1 MVIGGWEG
9 IRVVSSPLVFQATLL
24 LLLLPSLLVGGLAI
38 LGPLVSRI
46 PSRQGWGF
54 GTLEGVLSRIP
65 SGGGLGLGHSS
76 VSGAIP
82 QETLIY
88 LFEYENL
95 EAIDRFL
102 RLVRPNCLA
111 PSRMFHLGLDRRL
124 TSFSKESNEVGLFW
138 SSVSIKL
145 DGLRMLE
152 VRRPIVNFLCSR

>member
-1 MVIGGWEG
+1 M
-9 IRVVSSPLVFQATLL
+9 FQTTLL

-46 PSRQGWGF
+46 PSRQGWGFGTLEGVLSRIPSGQGWGF

-102 RLVRPNCLA
+102 RLVRPNY
-111 PSRMFHLGLDRRL
+111 
-124 TSFSKESNEVGLFW
+124 
-138 SSVSIKL
+138 
-145 DGLRMLE
+145 
-152 VRRPIVNFLCSR
+152 